1 MSLIELPQNRETTM
15 PYVKTTGAP
24 ATEIYYQDLGQ
35 GQPVVLIH
43 GWPLSHRMW
52 EQQITALTEAG
63 YRCVAYDRRGFGK
76 SGKPA
81 GGYDYDTFTSD
92 LNDLM
97 EHLDLR
103 DAVLAGF
110 SMGGG
115 EVARYLGRY
124 GSGRVAKAM
133 LLGAVPP
140 FLLKT
145 DDNPEGVGQ
154 EVFDGMLDAVKKDRI
169 GFLDGFFPNF
179 YNADGGLNEAGND
192 LIPFSKWIA
201 WGASPLGTQQCI
213 VAFGT
218 TDFREDLKTITIP
231 VFVVHGDSDR
241 IVPLEVSGR
250 RAHEMTAGSRL
261 EVIQGAPHGFAATH
275 ASDLNRLM
283 LEFLRS

>member
-1 MSLIELPQNRETTM
+1 M
-15 PYVKTTGAP
+15 PFVKTTGAP
-24 ATEIYYQDLGQ
+24 ATEIYYQDIGE

-52 EQQITALTEAG
+52 EAQISALTDAG
-63 YRCVAYDRRGFGK
+63 YRCIAYDRRGFGE

-81 GGYDYDTFTSD
+81 GGYDYDTFASD

-97 EHLDLR
+97 THLDLR

-124 GSGRVAKAM
+124 GSDRVAKAM

-140 FLLKT
+140 YLLKT
-145 DDNPEGVGQ
+145 AGNPAGVDKG
-154 EVFDGMLDAVKKDRI
+154 VFDGMLDAVKKDRVA
-169 GFLDGFFPNF
+169 FLEQFFLNF
-179 YNADGGLNEAGND
+179 YNYEPSQKGISAD
-192 LIPFSKWIA
+192 LIPFSKWVA

-218 TDFREDLKTITIP
+218 TDFRDDLKKITLPTIVI
-231 VFVVHGDSDR
+231 HGDSDR
-241 IVPLEVSGR
+241 IVPFEVSGKR
-250 RAHEMTAGSRL
+250 SHEMIKGSRL
-261 EVIQGAPHGFAATH
+261 EVLKGAPHGFAATH
-275 ASDLNRLM
+275 AQRLNELM
-283 LEFLRS
+283 LDFLGS